1 MSKAMNRAAQIAL
14 ACGLIVA
21 AIAGFK
27 GCQQTARLNRPVAT
41 EGIPE
46 GHEYLMRTETGSD
59 FYTKLKSTNY
69 AVREI
74 SAHRIDATGRA
85 SSDLNFNL
93 DCYGNQVA
101 IGQLGSGWVPIQP
114 SSVGEAMAKRYC

>member
-1 MSKAMNRAAQIAL
+1 MEIQRVAQIAL
-14 ACGLIVA
+14 AGGLL
-21 AIAGFK
+21 IAGIAAFK

-46 GHEYLMRTETGSD
+46 GHEYLMRTDTGSD
-59 FYTKLKSTNY
+59 FYTKLKSSNY
-69 AVREI
+69 SVREI
-74 SAHRIDATGRA
+74 TAHRIDATGKA
-85 SSDLNFNL
+85 SSDLNFNV

-114 SSVGEAMAKRYC
+114 GSVGKALAKRYC

>member
-1 MSKAMNRAAQIAL
+1 MAIQRVAQIAL
-14 ACGLIVA
+14 AGGLL
-21 AIAGFK
+21 IAGIAAFK

-46 GHEYLMRTETGSD
+46 GHEYLMRTDTGSD
-59 FYTKLKSTNY
+59 FYTKLKSSNY
-69 AVREI
+69 SVREI
-74 SAHRIDATGRA
+74 TAHRIDATGKA
-85 SSDLNFNL
+85 SSDLNFNI

-114 SSVGEAMAKRYC
+114 GSVGEALAKRYC

>member
-1 MSKAMNRAAQIAL
+1 MAIQRVAQITL
-14 ACGLIVA
+14 AGGLL
-21 AIAGFK
+21 IAGIAAFK

-46 GHEYLMRTETGSD
+46 GHEYLMRTDTGSD
-59 FYTKLKSTNY
+59 FYTKLKSSNY
-69 AVREI
+69 SVREI
-74 SAHRIDATGRA
+74 TAHRIDATGKA
-85 SSDLNFNL
+85 SSDLNFNV

-114 SSVGEAMAKRYC
+114 GSVGEALAKRYC

>member
-1 MSKAMNRAAQIAL
+1 MAIQRVAQIAL
-14 ACGLIVA
+14 AGGLL
-21 AIAGFK
+21 IAGIAAFK

-46 GHEYLMRTETGSD
+46 GHEYLMRTDTGSD
-59 FYTKLKSTNY
+59 FYTKLKSSNY
-69 AVREI
+69 SVREI
-74 SAHRIDATGRA
+74 TAHRIDATGKA
-85 SSDLNFNL
+85 SSDLNFNV

-114 SSVGEAMAKRYC
+114 GSVGEALAKRYC

>member
-1 MSKAMNRAAQIAL
+1 MAIQRVAQIAL
-14 ACGLIVA
+14 AGGLL
-21 AIAGFK
+21 IAGIAAFK

-46 GHEYLMRTETGSD
+46 GHEYLMRTDTGSD
-59 FYTKLKSTNY
+59 FYTKLKSSNY
-69 AVREI
+69 SVREI
-74 SAHRIDATGRA
+74 TAHRIDATGKA
-85 SSDLNFNL
+85 SSDLNFNV

-114 SSVGEAMAKRYC
+114 GSVGQALAKRYC

>member
-1 MSKAMNRAAQIAL
+1 MAIQRVAQIAL
-14 ACGLIVA
+14 AGGLL
-21 AIAGFK
+21 IAGIAAFK

-46 GHEYLMRTETGSD
+46 GHEYLMRTDTGSD
-59 FYTKLKSTNY
+59 FYTKLKSSNY
-69 AVREI
+69 SVREI
-74 SAHRIDATGRA
+74 TAHRIDGTGKA
-85 SSDLNFNL
+85 SSDLNFNV

-114 SSVGEAMAKRYC
+114 GSVGEALAKRYC